1 MYQQFILN
9 FLEKSG
15 RIMKRIDRNKE
26 IVKTKTNNKKKTT
39 VLIIACVVLLVVG
52 LVFLMIEPIKRYNR
66 QKIASEA
73 LAAVSEKIDSIE
85 TSETID
91 PTETTEEIKITYTV
105 PATGNEVPGEEEGYD
120 IGGEESEEAGVL
132 EESPDTS
139 AYVTLNSIGILKI
152 NAIGVNY
159 SVWDEAT
166 KVSLRYGLGHYPG
179 SVMPGEAGN
188 ATILGH
194 NYKNGT
200 MFHNLGK
207 LKKGDK
213 VVFKSKNGKEI
224 TFVVEESKIIKADD
238 LDKYIGADVSSD
250 PQLTLVTCTYEYG
263 RKGWRRIVICKKQ

>member
-1 MYQQFILN
+1 MYQQIILN

-26 IVKTKTNNKKKTT
+26 KIKANNKKIT
-39 VLIIACVVLLVVG
+39 VLIIACVILLVVG

-91 PTETTEEIKITYTV
+91 STEEVKITYTV

-166 KVSLRYGLGHYPG
+166 KVSLRYGLGHYPA

-224 TFVVEESKIIKADD
+224 TFVVEESKIISADD
-238 LDKYIGADVSSD
+238 LNKYIGADVSSD
-250 PQLTLVTCTYEYG
+250 SQLTLVTCTYEYG
-263 RKGWRRIVICKKQ
+263 KKGWRRIVICKKQ

>member
-26 IVKTKTNNKKKTT
+26 IIKTKTNIKKKTT
-39 VLIIACVVLLVVG
+39 VLIIACVILLVVG

-85 TSETID
+85 TSETVD
-91 PTETTEEIKITYTV
+91 STEEVKITYTV

-166 KVSLRYGLGHYPG
+166 KVSLRYGLGHYPA

-213 VVFKSKNGKEI
+213 VVFKSKSGKEI
-224 TFVVEESKIIKADD
+224 TFVVEESKIISADD
-238 LDKYIGADVSSD
+238 LNKYIGADVSSD

-263 RKGWRRIVICKKQ
+263 RKGWRRVVICKKQ

>member
-1 MYQQFILN
+1 M
-9 FLEKSG
+9 
-15 RIMKRIDRNKE
+15 
-26 IVKTKTNNKKKTT
+26 
-39 VLIIACVVLLVVG
+39 
-52 LVFLMIEPIKRYNR
+52 
-66 QKIASEA
+66 
-73 LAAVSEKIDSIE
+73 
-85 TSETID
+85 
-91 PTETTEEIKITYTV
+91 

-132 EESPDTS
+132 EENPDTS

-159 SVWDEAT
+159 SVWDESS
-166 KVSLRYGLGHYPG
+166 KVSLRYGLGHYPA

-213 VVFKSKNGKEI
+213 VVFKSGDGKEM
-224 TFVVEESKIIKADD
+224 TFVVEESKIINAND
-238 LDKYIGADVSSD
+238 LTKYVLGDITDER
-250 PQLTLVTCTYEYG
+250 QLTLVTCTYEYG
-263 RKGWRRIVICKKQ
+263 RIGWRRVVICKLQ